1 MASLAMLHVTA
12 RMVGGHSGWLEV
24 GWKLGA
30 LSCCAC
36 KTWRRWRLRAVVR
49 AVMLSDC
56 CAGAPCRD
64 MGSWAGRILLTA
76 RAGGWERLES
86 DVAQDSF
93 ATGFRRCA
101 WDGWWCGLGVE
112 LGCRRSA
119 ACVCERG
126 DAAAGGKSGRWGAC
140 RGESGEGCVGTTARE
155 PAGWCAATLRTYTL
169 VAYTSADVRDFFLG
183 FCVRTTF
190 CSGGS
195 AGGKSRFSKFSF
207 SSGSRHG

>member
-1 MASLAMLHVTA
+1 
-12 RMVGGHSGWLEV
+12 
-24 GWKLGA
+24 
-30 LSCCAC
+30 
-36 KTWRRWRLRAVVR
+36 
-49 AVMLSDC
+49 
-56 CAGAPCRD
+56 

-126 DAAAGGKSGRWGAC
+126 DADADAAAGGKSGRWGAC
-140 RGESGEGCVGTTARE
+140 RGESGRGGCGNDSAR
-155 PAGWCAATLRTYTL
+155 AGRVVCGDAEDVYTGSIHFRRCPRLLFGFLCPHHILFGPLSGRQVEIFKILFLQRVQARVKGMLGRGRGGGREKRDQDLRCGSR
-169 VAYTSADVRDFFLG
+169 VAYECDQ
-183 FCVRTTF
+183 C
-190 CSGGS
+190 
-195 AGGKSRFSKFSF
+195 GKDQ
-207 SSGSRHG
+207 